1 MDDIGDVDE
10 SLLIEHCILF
20 SSVKLM
26 DDIGDVDESISRK
39 YIIRQRFKLIGCTV
53 INKCSEMCE
62 FSSF

>member
-26 DDIGDVDESISRK
+26 DDIGDVDES
-39 YIIRQRFKLIGCTV
+39 T
-53 INKCSEMCE
+53 NT
-62 FSSF
+62 FSSCLLLMLYYES